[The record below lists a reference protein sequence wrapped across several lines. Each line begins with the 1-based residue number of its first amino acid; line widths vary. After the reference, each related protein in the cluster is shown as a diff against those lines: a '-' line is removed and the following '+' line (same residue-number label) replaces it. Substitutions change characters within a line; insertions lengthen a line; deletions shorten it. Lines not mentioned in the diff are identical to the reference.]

1 MESKDTA
8 TEIESIVDP
17 RSQRKAKSNR
27 TWIEKVRLGVGSKD
41 WWRGEAI
48 ANEQKI
54 QSYNAKKK
62 ARQKKWASSPPKKPV
77 ESLPNQKTRA
87 LRSS

>member
-27 TWIEKVRLGVGSKD
+27 TWIEKGLVLVVKIDDVGKLSLMNK
-41 WWRGEAI
+41 RYRAI
-48 ANEQKI
+48 MPRRKLDKKNELLPHQK
-54 QSYNAKKK
+54 N
-62 ARQKKWASSPPKKPV
+62 
-77 ESLPNQKTRA
+77 L
-87 LRSS
+87 